1 MICAVPDD
9 RKRVSTDDE
18 PPYRRYA
25 FLNPYN
31 LSLLV
36 GAGTAAAATGHWWIA
51 VCAAA
56 TEGLW
61 MLFGPDSKVLQRT
74 LWEKRWERSKR
85 GDIEDRQNK
94 KFTRLTPEDQ
104 ARATALRDQRARIQ
118 QLAADN
124 PTIAVDLLKDELAK
138 LDGLLEDFLDLAI
151 VCGRCETQLRGFDV
165 VDLQR
170 RWQFYQDQVKH
181 FPKGDKRSD
190 VAAKNLEVLVA
201 GRETRLDAGKVR
213 TSDRSSWFFDS
224 AGWGISAR
232 VLRARNEDR
241 ALIDEHAPL
250 LKTLYRDHLVYA
262 GALMRVFLES
272 YVVDDT
278 FSAEIEA
285 EGADGQR
292 FVLDGLTDLIVKGTR
307 IYGGAWV
314 FDRTS
319 RHDDGLFEIV
329 PFRGKLDWMS
339 KAIVD
344 LDGNPVTEEMLNT
357 VGVEHSRPFRFSRA
371 SIRLA
376 WPAGGAAPAAQ
387 IDGEELT
394 VRDQV
399 TIEIVPQ
406 AIRLVVP

>member
-1 MICAVPDD
+1 MSMA
-9 RKRVSTDDE
+9 TH
-18 PPYRRYA
+18 
-25 FLNPYN
+25 
-31 LSLLV
+31 LLV
-36 GAGTAAAATGHWWIA
+36 GNPAAQSGKNAERIEQAVRGLGAAGVVCDVLATLPAGATIPALADRLRGSAYRCVIA
-51 VCAAA
+51 M
-56 TEGLW
+56 G
-61 MLFGPDSKVLQRT
+61 
-74 LWEKRWERSKR
+74 
-85 GDIEDRQNK
+85 GDGTFRE
-94 KFTRLTPEDQ
+94 
-104 ARATALRDQRARIQ
+104 
-118 QLAADN
+118 
-124 PTIAVDLLKDELAK
+124 VGS
-138 LDGLLEDFLDLAI
+138 GLLES
-151 VCGRCETQLRGFDV
+151 G
-165 VDLQR
+165 
-170 RWQFYQDQVKH
+170 
-181 FPKGDKRSD
+181 RSD
-190 VAAKNLEVLVA
+190 HVAMAMLPTGTANDQGRSFGLDAGEAALEKNLAVLVA

-278 FSAEIEA
+278 FTAEIEA

-292 FVLDGLTDLIVKGTR
+292 FVLEGLTDLIVKGTR

-357 VGVEHSRPFRFSRA
+357 VGVEHSHPFRFSRA
-371 SIRLA
+371 TVKLTWA
-376 WPAGGAAPAAQ
+376 EGGAAPAAQ
-387 IDGEELT
+387 IDGEEYPA
-394 VRDQV
+394 RDEV
-399 TIEIVPQ
+399 TLEVVPR
-406 AIRLVVP
+406 ALRLVVP